1 MFKKGDT
8 VFYGVDGVCEIV
20 DISTIEIPGIDKDR
34 SYYILRQKSGNGTIY
49 VPADCDTPKMRRL
62 ISREEALELISKI
75 RDLEPLKLK
84 NEKKPEAEYKE
95 VLQKYDYLSVLKLIK
110 CIYFRKQKRLCEG
123 KRLTSADERYM
134 RLAEDML
141 YQEIG
146 AALGIP
152 RGDVLNYL
160 ISKIDGV
167 SDQAE

>member
-20 DISTIEIPGIDKDR
+20 DISTLEIPGIDKDR

-49 VPADCDTPKMRRL
+49 VPADCDISKMRRL
-62 ISREEALELISKI
+62 ITREEALEFISKI
-75 RDLEPLKLK
+75 PNLKPLELRDEK
-84 NEKKPEAEYKE
+84 NPEAEYKKAIQSCE
-95 VLQKYDYLSVLKLIK
+95 YISVLKLIK

-160 ISKIDGV
+160 ISKIDGA